1 MKMKWSPSVQGFFS
15 ENNSDIPDDAFDIED
30 ALYYELMNGQST
42 GKIIINNPDNYPVL
56 TEYPAKTQEQEIAEA
71 EGMKSILI
79 EQTNEY
85 MNSKQWPGKAAIG
98 RLKGE
103 ELAQYNL
110 WLDYLDALELV
121 DTSGAPDIEWPT
133 PPAVQARRRPARC
146 WYLIPS
152 PRRYYQHHIQSFPV
166 PVVL

>member
-79 EQTNEY
+79 EQANEY

-103 ELAQYNL
+103 ELAQYN
-110 WLDYLDALELV
+110 
-121 DTSGAPDIEWPT
+121 
-133 PPAVQARRRPARC
+133 
-146 WYLIPS
+146 
-152 PRRYYQHHIQSFPV
+152 
-166 PVVL
+166 

>member
-1 MKMKWSPSVQGFFS
+1 MKIDTSKIEGYAEMTPEQKLAALEGF
-15 ENNSDIPDDAFDIED
+15 EYEDHAAELEKQQLINQANN
-30 ALYYELMNGQST
+30 
-42 GKIIINNPDNYPVL
+42 
-56 TEYPAKTQEQEIAEA
+56 
-71 EGMKSILI
+71 
-79 EQTNEY
+79 Y

-133 PPAVQARRRPARC
+133 PPAVQAR
-146 WYLIPS
+146 
-152 PRRYYQHHIQSFPV
+152 
-166 PVVL
+166 

>member
-15 ENNSDIPDDAFDIED
+15 ENNSDIPDDTFDIED

-79 EQTNEY
+79 EQANEY

-121 DTSGAPDIEWPT
+121 DTSSAPDIEWPT
-133 PPAVQARRRPARC
+133 PPAVQC
-146 WYLIPS
+146 NQVNHLIPT
-152 PRRYYQHHIQSFPV
+152 R
-166 PVVL
+166 VLVKGGEITCKILK

>member
-71 EGMKSILI
+71 EGMRSILI
-79 EQTNEY
+79 EQANEY

-98 RLKGE
+98 RLKGD
-103 ELAQYNL
+103 ELEQYNL

-133 PPAVQARRRPARC
+133 PPAVQAR
-146 WYLIPS
+146 
-152 PRRYYQHHIQSFPV
+152 
-166 PVVL
+166 